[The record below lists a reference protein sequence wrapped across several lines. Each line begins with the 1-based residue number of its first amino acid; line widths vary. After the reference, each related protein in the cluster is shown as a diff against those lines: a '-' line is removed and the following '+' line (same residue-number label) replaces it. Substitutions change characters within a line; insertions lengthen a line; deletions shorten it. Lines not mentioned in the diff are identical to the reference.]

1 METFLDIMVSIV
13 VLVMMILM
21 ITVVILQEVRSRR
34 LDKRMEATDRDF
46 REKLNLDELERI
58 KKMGEKEF
66 KSLKV
71 KQND

>member
-13 VLVMMILM
+13 ILVMMILM

-71 KQND
+71 KEND

>member
-1 METFLDIMVSIV
+1 METFLNIMVSIV
-13 VLVMMILM
+13 ILVMMILM

-34 LDKRMEATDRDF
+34 MDKRMEATDRDF

-71 KQND
+71 KEND